1 MQNTASVLTD
11 QFPDLL
17 KRLPVGLDLDR
28 LARETKAIQRKRKI
42 GDGASLLRL
51 ALARGPGGFSL
62 RQTSGWVS
70 LLEIAELSNPGV
82 HYRLKQAVAF
92 LAALVGRLL
101 AAKLPGA
108 NLRWPGR
115 TLRPADGTCVSK
127 PGSKGTDW
135 RVHGVFDLGSGGF
148 SHLELTDKHG
158 AEALE
163 RGAPIAGEIRIG
175 DRNYARVPV
184 LKRFLADSGGKADFI
199 VRLGWNA
206 LQLSTPRGKPF
217 DLIGYLQRLPAGITP
232 HEVTLR
238 AAAGRG
244 EAALPLRLIVQRKTP
259 EAAEATRL
267 ALRRAAIKKGK
278 KLDPCSLIAAEFM
291 ILVTSLPRKGYTAK
305 DILAVYRLRWQ
316 IELAFKRL
324 KSLLHIDR
332 LPTRT
337 EAGSRSWLYAHLIL
351 ALLCDDLSQDFLESS
366 PGGLARRGLHPITL
380 GRAED
385 RTAGADFHH
394 PRSNVCRRTDGG
406 GADGSPPARQRTTKA
421 KAARQIP
428 CPWIILAPMG
438 LCPLLG
444 WTAPRH
450 LVPRFG
456 CHNPNRRAVRHG
468 A

>member
-1 MQNTASVLTD
+1 MQNAASVPTD
-11 QFPDLL
+11 QFSDLL
-17 KRLPVGLDLDR
+17 KRLPAGLDLDA
-28 LARETKAIQRKRKI
+28 LALETKAIQRKRKI
-42 GDGASLLRL
+42 DSGAGLLRL

-92 LAALVGRLL
+92 LAAVVARLL
-101 AAKLPGA
+101 AVKAPGA

-115 TLRPADGTCVSK
+115 TLRLADGTCVSK

-184 LKRFLADSGGKADFI
+184 LKRFLAEACGKADFI

-206 LQLSTPRGKPF
+206 LQLSTPRGKLF
-217 DLIGYLQRLPAGITP
+217 DLIGYLQHLPAGMRP
-232 HEVTLR
+232 HEVILR

-244 EAALPLRLIVQRKTP
+244 ETALPLRLIVKRKTP

-278 KLDPCSLIAAEFM
+278 KLDPRSLIAAEFM
-291 ILVTSLPRKGYTAK
+291 ILVTSLPTKGYKAK

-324 KSLLHIDR
+324 KSLLHMDK

-337 EAGSRSWLYAHLIL
+337 EQTSRSWLYAHLIL
-351 ALLCDDLSQDFLESS
+351 ALICDDVSQDFLDSS
-366 PGGLARRGLHPITL
+366 P
-380 GRAED
+380 
-385 RTAGADFHH
+385 
-394 PRSNVCRRTDGG
+394 
-406 GADGSPPARQRTTKA
+406 
-421 KAARQIP
+421 
-428 CPWIILAPMG
+428 
-438 LCPLLG
+438 
-444 WTAPRH
+444 
-450 LVPRFG
+450 
-456 CHNPNRRAVRHG
+456 
-468 A
+468 